1 MQITGCFMWTIL
13 PILYDVEN
21 QNRFMGILQICFIGW
36 TIGVVNKGRHV
47 TLKYFSILKK
57 INKEHRLFHSSPGQA
72 QD

>member
-1 MQITGCFMWTIL
+1 
-13 PILYDVEN
+13 
-21 QNRFMGILQICFIGW
+21 MGILQICFIGW

-57 INKEHRLFHSSPGQA
+57 INKEHRLFYSSPGQA